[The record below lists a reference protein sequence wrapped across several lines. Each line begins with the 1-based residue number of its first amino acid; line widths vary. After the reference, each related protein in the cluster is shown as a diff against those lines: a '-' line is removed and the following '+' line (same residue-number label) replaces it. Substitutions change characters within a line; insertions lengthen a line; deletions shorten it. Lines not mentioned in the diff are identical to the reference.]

1 MQIIKISPRGFC
13 FGVVNAWKIVQKTIQ
28 SNPNKRI
35 FMLGWFVHNKNM
47 LEEVSASNLFLLD
60 DTNTSRYQ
68 LVQDLEV
75 IDGDILILSAH
86 GTDNKTKLLALQKGL
101 EVIDTTCEYVY
112 KTHDVIK
119 EALSQNKTVIY
130 LGKKNHPESL
140 AAISIDKKI
149 LFITEL
155 EQLKN
160 LKDYFDKEVVVT
172 NQTTLS
178 IYDLEQYYDFIKKH
192 FQKYVLKNDLCVAT
206 QERQEALIN
215 LKTKLTKLIVVGDPK
230 SNNSNQLL
238 KIGKYKKIPN
248 CYLVNNLKELKQII
262 FSDDDIVG
270 ITSGASTPTKTTN
283 EIIKYLEGLN

>member
-1 MQIIKISPRGFC
+1 MKIIKISPRGFC

-60 DTNTSRYQ
+60 DTHTSRYQ

-140 AAISIDKKI
+140 ASISIDKKI

-155 EQLKN
+155 EQLQN
-160 LKDYFDKEVVVT
+160 LKDYFDKEVIVT

-215 LKTKLTKLIVVGDPK
+215 LKMKLTKLIVVGDPK

-248 CYLVNNLKELKQII
+248 CYLVNNLKDLKQIV
-262 FSDDDIVG
+262 FSNDDIVG
-270 ITSGASTPTKTTN
+270 VTSGASTPTKTTN